1 MTYHGVTFRAASDM
15 PYFEQP
21 RCPCCSDLLLLP
33 DTAEFAGGG
42 CIRHSWVCESC
53 GHPFQTLVGMLDSF
67 QSA

>member
-1 MTYHGVTFRAASDM
+1 M

-21 RCPCCSDLLLLP
+21 RCPCCNDILLLP
-33 DTAEFAGGG
+33 DTAEYVGGG

-53 GHPFQTLVGMLDSF
+53 GHPFQTTVDMFDGF